1 MGDGIDSIQYT
12 TDITSSNGATVKI
25 EGTNR
30 ELIQYLQMYVVT
42 VMKQYEYNGIP
53 EELQDT
59 INRNGVKINVN
70 SKV

>member
-12 TDITSSNGATVKI
+12 TDIASSNGATVKI

-30 ELIQYLQMYVVT
+30 ELIEYLKMYVVT
-42 VMKQYEYNGIP
+42 IMKQYEYNGIP
-53 EELQDT
+53 EELKDT